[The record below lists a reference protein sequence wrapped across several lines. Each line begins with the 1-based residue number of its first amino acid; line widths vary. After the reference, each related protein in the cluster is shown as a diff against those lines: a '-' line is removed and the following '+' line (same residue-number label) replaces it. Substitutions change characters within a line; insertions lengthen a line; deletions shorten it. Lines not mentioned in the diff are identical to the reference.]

1 MEEETSLDLVGSMR
15 SVLAAILA
23 DEQNNAEHLGAL
35 VHKKPEKW
43 MYAAGQLIQ
52 GSSIRS
58 VRYKTGMNHKQVKEI
73 QSAVLFHDE
82 AKELKKH
89 MAMGAANDIAD
100 AAELKGR
107 ILDNILSD
115 PDRVNELGTSEYKDL
130 SVSQKLDSERLAR
143 LMGDNVQRIEVKHV
157 ATPEEARALID
168 SLPEVMEAKTI
179 ELEEIL

>member
-1 MEEETSLDLVGSMR
+1 MEEETSLNLVSSMR
-15 SVLAAILA
+15 SVLAGILA
-23 DEQNNAEHLGAL
+23 DEQSNAEHLGAL

-43 MYAAGQLIQ
+43 MYAASELMQ
-52 GSSIRS
+52 GASIRS
-58 VRYKTGMNHKQVKEI
+58 LKIKTGMNHKQIKAI
-73 QSAVLFHDE
+73 QSVVLFHDE

-89 MAMGAANDIAD
+89 MAMNAASDIAD

-157 ATPEEARALID
+157 TTPDEARALID
-168 SLPEVMEAKTI
+168 SLPEVMEAETI
-179 ELEEIL
+179 ELEETL